1 MIELVTFVAAAYGMT
16 QILVYGS
23 IFDRIRPT
31 KGKLGELFHCP
42 MCLGFWVGVILWG
55 ANNQTQLF
63 TYDYSPV
70 TGFLLGCL
78 SSGTSYALSMVFGD
92 CGFKLEHKFLGG
104 CQNVIDCEN
113 GE

>member
-16 QILVYGS
+16 QMMVYGS

-31 KGKLGELFHCP
+31 EGKLGELFHCP
-42 MCLGFWVGVILWG
+42 MCLGFWVGLFLW
-55 ANNQTQLF
+55 AVNNQTTLF
-63 TYDYSPV
+63 NYDYNLV

-104 CQNVIDCEN
+104 CQNVVSEDDE
-113 GE
+113 